1 MVQVQVIARA
11 LVAAGALA
19 LALAVAAGAWSAH
32 AARAAAHPEAPR
44 LLQTAVLYA
53 LVHGLG
59 LLVLG
64 AFAHQRPSAW
74 LGAAG
79 ALHLAGIILFCGSL
93 FWLARKGQSAGIAPI
108 GGMAF
113 IAGWLCVAVYALRG

>member
-1 MVQVQVIARA
+1 MMARW
-11 LVAAGALA
+11 LVASGALA

-32 AARAAAHPEAPR
+32 AGKSAAHPEAQR

-64 AFAHQRPSAW
+64 ALAQQRATSW

-79 ALHLAGIILFCGSL
+79 ALHVAGLVLFCGSL
-93 FWLARKGQSAGIAPI
+93 FWLALKGQSLGVAPAG
-108 GGMAF
+108 GLAF
-113 IAGWLCVAVYALRG
+113 IAGWVCVAIYALR

>member
-1 MVQVQVIARA
+1 MIARA
-11 LVAAGALA
+11 LVASGGLA

-32 AARAAAHPEAPR
+32 AARGAAHPEAQR

-64 AFAHQRPSAW
+64 ALAHQRASNW
-74 LGAAG
+74 LAAAG
-79 ALHLAGIILFCGSL
+79 LLHVAGLVLFCGSL
-93 FWLARKGQSAGIAPI
+93 FWLALKGHSPGVAPM

-113 IAGWLCVAVYALRG
+113 IAGWLCVAVHAFRG